1 MIGLLYDFV
10 HVLVMALAIV
20 SAVCSFVF
28 ADADLPAVIAVTM
41 LSCVIAVLPP
51 KLKSRGRILLGG
63 MLLAVLSGVIL
74 TREADTRMD
83 FIREHLWV
91 LAVFLGCVG
100 CVLFNHACRYI
111 RNLRIIPVLAGTA
124 VLLFSLFASIP
135 MRRPAVLA
143 ILLWIVLS
151 LCELIQ
157 NRWRKEGDG
166 ETEVHMV
173 FSFPVIAVL
182 FLILSLLK
190 IPAVPYDWKFAKD
203 LLKELRS
210 GYELVK
216 ETLNLQNSWDEED
229 AEVGFSEDS
238 RFFGRI
244 GGSSYKVFEALS
256 NHSAG
261 EELRLMGKTF
271 DTFEGRSWIKKDDSE
286 ENCRMYDILET
297 ISAIQRFDPD
307 HVRDYIRIGTLQIAP
322 EGLRTAHVFSPV
334 KSIPEAVNEETV
346 QKGGDLLFSKQN
358 RRRYAVRFYRLNR
371 SYEGFEAL
379 LNQNAET
386 IDPISEEGLKNA
398 ESMVSGED
406 LSGITLAGLQAYR
419 TRIREVYG
427 EKPILSDRAE
437 ALLEEELAGIESG
450 YQKLLKIESMLS
462 RMNYTTS
469 PGTLPEYVNS
479 AESFLDYFLFES
491 GEGYCTH
498 FASAF
503 VLLSRYLGIPARYVQ
518 GYCFVTEEGTTQVM
532 SDTAHA
538 WPQAYLEGIGWLD
551 FEPSP
556 GRKRASGWTVR
567 KDTENEDGDSAE
579 DMAAWYRERY
589 GTQDG
594 KEPVNPEG
602 NEPSRKPEGSSF
614 FAVLSLS
621 VLFLL
626 AFIPMDLFYRK
637 IRYRRMSLKE
647 KVRDRFEACM
657 RILKRMGLKIREGET
672 LSEFA
677 RRASQ
682 SLGAEVLTFIFDY
695 ETMIYG
701 ERPVSEEDAVKME
714 QACSALRKLFWQRLT
729 QRGNREEEEPSGTPG
744 RQESDSGGKS
754 GHP

>member
-51 KLKSRGRILLGG
+51 KLKSRGRILLAG
-63 MLLAVLSGVIL
+63 MVLAVLFGMTL
-74 TREADTRMD
+74 TREAGTRME
-83 FIREHLWV
+83 FIREHLSV
-91 LAVFLGCVG
+91 LAVFLG

-135 MRRPAVLA
+135 LKRPAVLA

-166 ETEVHMV
+166 EMEVHMV

-210 GYELVK
+210 GYELIK

-244 GGSSYKVFEALS
+244 GGSSYKVFETVS

-286 ENCRMYDILET
+286 ENSRMYDILET
-297 ISAIQRFDPD
+297 ISAIQTFDPD
-307 HVRDYIRIGTLQIAP
+307 HVRDYIRSSTLQIAP
-322 EGLRTAHVFSPV
+322 EGLRTAHVFSPI
-334 KSIPEAVNEETV
+334 KSIPEVVNEETI

-358 RRRYAVRFYRLNR
+358 RRRYAVGFYRLNR

-386 IDPISEEGLKNA
+386 IDPISEESLKNA
-398 ESMVSGED
+398 ESMISGED
-406 LSGITLAGLQAYR
+406 LSDISPAGLQAYR
-419 TRIREVYG
+419 TRIHEVYG
-427 EKPILSDRAE
+427 EKPALSDRTE
-437 ALLEEELAGIESG
+437 ELLEEELAGIESE

-469 PGTLPEYVNS
+469 PGTLPEAVNS
-479 AESFLDYFLFES
+479 AETFLDYFLFES

-503 VLLSRYLGIPARYVQ
+503 VLLSRHLGIPARYVQ

-532 SDTAHA
+532 SDKAHA

-556 GRKRASGWTVR
+556 GRKRASGWAVR
-567 KDTENEDGDSAE
+567 KDTETDGEDSEE

-589 GTQDG
+589 GTNAG
-594 KEPVNPEG
+594 KEEPVNPEG
-602 NEPSRKPEGSSF
+602 NEPSRKPEGSSL
-614 FAVLSLS
+614 FAVLGLS
-621 VLFLL
+621 VLFLV
-626 AFIPMDLFYRK
+626 AFIPMDLLYRK

-682 SLGAEVLTFIFDY
+682 SLGAEVLTFISAY

-701 ERPVSEEDAVKME
+701 ERPVTEEDAMKME

-729 QRGNREEEEPSGTPG
+729 QRGNREKDQLS
-744 RQESDSGGKS
+744 
-754 GHP
+754 